1 MQGKHCHESDC
12 CCTLLQYTI
21 DCSSNSWRYTHKSER
36 DAICVLLFSSSDLN
50 KDGCLTYKDFLWA
63 KDKICYMSGWKID
76 SPKYKITEAL
86 FHQIWESLEIIADV
100 DKDGKITKTEWV
112 IKAFYL
118 TFAYWHPMCYFLLH
132 QQTKP

>member
-1 MQGKHCHESDC
+1 MR
-12 CCTLLQYTI
+12 
-21 DCSSNSWRYTHKSER
+21 SS
-36 DAICVLLFSSSDLN
+36 FSDLN
-50 KDGCLTYKDFLWA
+50 NDGCLTYKDFLWA

-86 FHQIWESLEIIADV
+86 FHEIWESLEIIADV

-118 TFAYWHPMCYFLLH
+118 FLPCICINGYSEL
-132 QQTKP
+132 TNNNISLCRIS